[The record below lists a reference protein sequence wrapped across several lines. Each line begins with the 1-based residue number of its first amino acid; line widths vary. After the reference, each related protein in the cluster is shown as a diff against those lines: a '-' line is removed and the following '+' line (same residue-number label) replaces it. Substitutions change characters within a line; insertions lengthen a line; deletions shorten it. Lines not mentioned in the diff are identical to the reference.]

1 MVVGGEI
8 LAEGEFLDKPPSVDY
23 FNKAPSSSPYQ
34 FESVAQGHKDKRV
47 EITVNAQGGIATATT
62 ASANKGQVE
71 HVHHHYHHNADGIGQ
86 TPTVVVNPVPV
97 AAAAVTSSL
106 SSSNS
111 FGSSLSTN
119 GFVPVG
125 SGSLPLGGSIS
136 GVNTASYGGQ
146 SIANYGTSG
155 TGLTFG
161 ASKPVLEN
169 FGKTFQPNH

>member
-1 MVVGGEI
+1 M
-8 LAEGEFLDKPPSVDY
+8 
-23 FNKAPSSSPYQ
+23 
-34 FESVAQGHKDKRV
+34 
-47 EITVNAQGGIATATT
+47 EITVNAQGGSAAVTA
-62 ASANKGQVE
+62 ASANKGQLE
-71 HVHHHYHHNADGIGQ
+71 HVHHHYHHNADGFGQ

-146 SIANYGTSG
+146 SIANYDTSG
-155 TGLTFG
+155 AGLSFG

-169 FGKTFQPNH
+169 FGKIF